1 MTVKVWGLKSNKGN
15 YIFIYYRLGIG
26 PTKSFRW
33 LLEVGTTV
41 MNILPYFVNVV
52 VIFTTIIFMILE

>member
-1 MTVKVWGLKSNKGN
+1 M
-15 YIFIYYRLGIG
+15 LGIG

-41 MNILPYFVNVV
+41 MSILPYFVNVV
-52 VIFTTIIFMILE
+52 VIFTTIIFMFLE